1 MESWGEGSVQPHC
14 FCKGGYRVQ
23 VEVMQFV
30 QGGGGQRNQVS
41 PLLVQG
47 SFMYLFKKIAQSYI
61 QA

>member
-1 MESWGEGSVQPHC
+1 
-14 FCKGGYRVQ
+14 
-23 VEVMQFV
+23 MQFV